1 MNASIDVPRILWR
14 SLLMALGTVAL
25 AGSAG
30 AAPTAA
36 GGHKVTRT
44 IYDYSVR
51 TIDGGER
58 SLGDY
63 RGEVL
68 LIVNTASRCGF
79 TPQYAALETLYRRYQ
94 QRGFEVL
101 AFPANNFMNQEPGS
115 DAEIKNFCTL
125 RYDVSF
131 PLFSKISVKGKDI
144 APLYAHLTTESP
156 FSGAIG
162 WNFTKF
168 LVARDGRVVA
178 RFDSMTD
185 PADGKVTEAIE
196 AALAQKAP
204 AVADA
209 EGGVH

>member
-1 MNASIDVPRILWR
+1 MTVDRGSTHR
-14 SLLMALGTVAL
+14 LLAMTLGVLAL
-25 AGSAG
+25 AGSA
-30 AAPTAA
+30 AASPVSP

-58 SLGDY
+58 SLGEF
-63 RGEVL
+63 RGDVL

-79 TPQYAALETLYRRYQ
+79 TPQYESLETLYQRYQ

-101 AFPANNFMNQEPGS
+101 AFPANDFMNQEPGS
-115 DAEIKNFCTL
+115 DAEIKSFCTL

-131 PLFSKISVKGKDI
+131 PLFSKISVKGKGI
-144 APLYAHLTTESP
+144 APLYAYLTTGSP
-156 FSGAIG
+156 FPGAIG

-168 LVARDGRVVA
+168 LVARDGRVIA

-185 PADGKVTEAIE
+185 PADRKVTEAIE

-204 AVADA
+204 ADADA
-209 EGGVH
+209 ERGAH

>member
-1 MNASIDVPRILWR
+1 M
-14 SLLMALGTVAL
+14 
-25 AGSAG
+25 
-30 AAPTAA
+30 
-36 GGHKVTRT
+36 TRT
-44 IYDYSVR
+44 IYDYSLP

-58 SLGDY
+58 SLSEFRGD
-63 RGEVL
+63 VL

-79 TPQYAALETLYRRYQ
+79 TPQYAALEMLYRRYQ
-94 QRGFEVL
+94 QHGFEVL

-115 DAEIKNFCTL
+115 DTEIKNFCTL

-144 APLYAHLTTESP
+144 APLYAYLTTDSAFP
-156 FSGAIG
+156 GAIG

-178 RFDSMTD
+178 RFDSRTD
-185 PADGKVTEAIE
+185 PADRKVTEAIE

-209 EGGVH
+209 SGSSR